1 MKTVNLLV
9 AIVFICMSCNCQK
22 NLVSSS
28 MPKTTVLEYE
38 AYSRGSYWKTTV
50 QNQMLSVIKKRDA
63 LPVVTK
69 ISDADWKEIV
79 DLHKNINLKGLGG
92 LKAPSEKR
100 FYDGAAIANFKVIS
114 EGTTY
119 QTPDFDGGFPNTE
132 IEKIVN
138 KLADLAEKQ

>member
-1 MKTVNLLV
+1 MKTVSLLIS
-9 AIVFICMSCNCQK
+9 IVFMCMGCNSQK
-22 NLVSSS
+22 KVVDSSLPS
-28 MPKTTVLEYE
+28 TTVLEYE
-38 AYSRGSYWKTTV
+38 AMSRGSYWKTTV

-79 DLHKNINLKGLGG
+79 DLYKEMDLKGLAG

-100 FYDGAAIANFKVIS
+100 FYDGAAIANFRVIS
-114 EGTTY
+114 EGTSY
-119 QTPDFDGGFPNTE
+119 QTPEFDGGFPNSA
-132 IEKIVN
+132 IEKIIN